1 MAPVGLANL
10 LSYAALTIGL
20 IFFVF
25 ACKYYASILMALY
38 VGWKSE
44 RNSSSLNEAKAEE
57 KESGKNLESETFN
70 PSSFKGSFRDREPP
84 FVSIH
89 LPFYNEKNVARRILQ
104 ACIEIDYPSFEILV
118 ADDSRDETVEILK
131 EVSLSGIGPLVKVV
145 HRKDRSGFKGGAL
158 GKAVDL
164 MDPRAEYVSVFDADF
179 IPPRDILWRFLWC
192 FEARNGDGAGGDL
205 VEEVKGWYDRN
216 RIGVV
221 QGYQLHCLNK
231 NENWITRGIRCE
243 YSGGYMVER
252 VAQEFLG
259 AMKMITGSVFMIRA
273 DILKELGW
281 THSITEDWDLTL
293 RMYLDG
299 YRVFYTPLIQAPA
312 EIPTTLR
319 ALARQRMRWAEGHTY
334 AVKKYFKD
342 ILRSPKLTLG
352 EKLEFLYFAPYYLQS
367 LLFLLGTG
375 CWLLAEMLGHSLPFW
390 TAVFGWS
397 LLFSNLLALPLMS
410 VTGLYLEGSAK
421 DDLTG
426 VFSMVVLTYLLAPF
440 QGYAA
445 LKGLLER
452 DEGGWIRT
460 LKTGSIT
467 DRILRVNLSGL
478 FGSILRPPA
487 PTKNV
492 VEQEGKSRLM
502 WTLVIMT
509 SFLLLI
515 NASALSM
522 PDSPPPRTSLSLEH
536 AAQPVDV
543 FGVLTETIL
552 THPDHTSLGSVIVGS
567 HSPGSRGWRR
577 AWAFYLHGPLEADYR
592 LKGELIA
599 RLFLFAN
606 EPLETD
612 IELKVYRVQ
621 ENRPVKKVTVSRFR
635 RVPLLEGIPSRP
647 FEFKVVPRKPVLI
660 EEGDT
665 ILVEIWFKLGE
676 SEGESIVYLA
686 YDSEEAHSQVEFP
699 GIVMPEALLPL
710 LLVAPLLP
718 GLMKVFGSGRKKSV
732 GSVVDPGGNESI

>member
-1 MAPVGLANL
+1 MGLANL

-44 RNSSSLNEAKAEE
+44 PNSSSLNMAEE
-57 KESGKNLESETFN
+57 GEKEPDKILEPETFN
-70 PSSFKGSFRDREPP
+70 PSSFKGSFRDHEPP

-131 EVSLSGIGPLVKVV
+131 EVSLSGVGPLVKVV

-192 FEARNGDGAGGDL
+192 FEARNGDGGDI
-205 VEEVKGWYDRN
+205 VEEVNSWYDRN

-273 DILKELGW
+273 DILRELGW

-299 YRVFYTPLIQAPA
+299 YGVFYTSLIQVPA

-319 ALARQRMRWAEGHTY
+319 ALARQRMRWAEGHTH
-334 AVKKYFKD
+334 AVKKYFKE
-342 ILRSPKLTLG
+342 IMSSPKLTLR

-367 LLFLLGTG
+367 LLFLVGTG
-375 CWLLAEMLGHSLPFW
+375 CWLLAELLGHDLPFW

-397 LLFSNLLALPLMS
+397 LLFSNFLALPLMS

-452 DEGGWIRT
+452 EEGGWIRT

-467 DRILRVNLSGL
+467 DRILRVDLSGL
-478 FGSILRPPA
+478 FGSILRPSSS
-487 PTKNV
+487 TLNV
-492 VEQEGKSRLM
+492 GAQGGKSRLM
-502 WTLVIMT
+502 WTLMIMT
-509 SFLLLI
+509 STLILI

-522 PDSPPPRTSLSLEH
+522 PDSPPPSTALSLEQTS
-536 AAQPVDV
+536 QPVEV
-543 FGVLTETIL
+543 LGVLTETIL
-552 THPDHTSLGSVIVGS
+552 THPEHTTLGSVIVGS
-567 HSPGSRGWRR
+567 HSPGSKRWMR
-577 AWAFYLHGPLEADYR
+577 AWAFYLHGPLKVDYR
-592 LKGELIA
+592 LKGELRA
-599 RLFLFAN
+599 QLFLFAS
-606 EPLETD
+606 EPMEAD

-621 ENRPVKKVTVSRFR
+621 EKRGAKKIGTC
-635 RVPLLEGIPSRP
+635 RVRGVLLLEGIPRKP
-647 FEFKVVPRKPVLI
+647 LEFKVAPRKPALI

-665 ILVEIWFKLGE
+665 ILVELWFKLGKSDSE
-676 SEGESIVYLA
+676 STVYLA
-686 YDSEEAHSQVEFP
+686 YDSEEAHSRIDFP
-699 GIVMPEALLPL
+699 GIVVPEALLPL

-718 GLMKVFGSGRKKSV
+718 ELMKTFGNRSSRSLV
-732 GSVVDPGGNESI
+732 SVVYSGGARSI